1 MPIRVCTS
9 FSEQRC
15 FEVVIWR
22 IFVLVYENYC
32 FCSLHKWNIRDI
44 YLWGEWCVRCCFV
57 LFFAAQT
64 YCLCFG
70 TFSPNSKLLYSL
82 VISYI
87 QDWSVML
94 SRQWMKF
101 IPGSNMLI
109 FVCLNEIITQ
119 DRDVLMW
126 KLSEGCNAHQW
137 IWKSLCFLK
146 CFLHEPC
153 KSSSTQELF

>member
-1 MPIRVCTS
+1 M

-15 FEVVIWR
+15 FEVVIWHSL
-22 IFVLVYENYC
+22 VLVYDNYC
-32 FCSLHKWNIRDI
+32 FCSLH
-44 YLWGEWCVRCCFV
+44 EWSVPEFVGWMMCAVV
-57 LFFAAQT
+57 LFFASQT

-70 TFSPNSKLLYSL
+70 TFSPNSKFLYSL

-87 QDWSVML
+87 QNWSVML

-109 FVCLNEIITQ
+109 FVCLNEIVTQ

-146 CFLHEPC
+146 CFLREPC

>member
-1 MPIRVCTS
+1 MCAQV

-15 FEVVIWR
+15 FEVVIWH

-32 FCSLHKWNIRDI
+32 SCSLHEWSVPGFAGWMMCMSLL
-44 YLWGEWCVRCCFV
+44 LW
-57 LFFAAQT
+57 FFLYAAET
-64 YCLCFG
+64 HYLCFG
-70 TFSPNSKLLYSL
+70 TFSPNSKFLYSL

-87 QDWSVML
+87 QDWSVVL

-109 FVCLNEIITQ
+109 SVCLNEIITQ

-137 IWKSLCFLK
+137 ISKSVCFLK